1 MRKNIILLA
10 AGAVLLSSSV
20 AFALTATDAFQA
32 TVTISSNCII
42 VADDLNFGTLGVITG
57 TETATSNVAVTCSN
71 GTAYDLS
78 FSGVVGGVTD
88 SGLMVNGGEDV
99 AYNVALSSAG
109 NIGTGSVINSSIMG
123 SLPVQSTP
131 TAGVYTV
138 ADSLTVIY

>member
-57 TETATSNVAVTCSN
+57 IQTSLLHVLMARLTTCPFQAWLAV
-71 GTAYDLS
+71 
-78 FSGVVGGVTD
+78 
-88 SGLMVNGGEDV
+88 
-99 AYNVALSSAG
+99 
-109 NIGTGSVINSSIMG
+109 
-123 SLPVQSTP
+123 
-131 TAGVYTV
+131 
-138 ADSLTVIY
+138 

>member
-78 FSGVVGGVTD
+78 FSGVVGGLTD

-99 AYNVALSSAG
+99 AYNVALSSPG
-109 NIGTGSVINSSIMG
+109 NIGTGSVINSSILG